1 MKNIYALLQYRFVL
15 LVLLSL
21 SSFSLLAAFFA
32 EVYLGLEPCR
42 LCIYQRWPFFITAV
56 LGVLGLYFQSNSTIV
71 TGALALSGVSLLI
84 NSGIALYH
92 SGVERHWW
100 TSAVDGCAV
109 PNLSGEPQTILENIM
124 SAPTARC
131 DEIPWAD
138 PLLGLS
144 MANYN
149 VVLCLGL
156 AALCALTILCRKAK
170 SV

>member
-21 SSFSLLAAFFA
+21 SSFSLLAALFA

-42 LCIYQRWPFFITAV
+42 LCIYQRWPFFITA
-56 LGVLGLYFQSNSTIV
+56 LLSLLGLLMQNHPKIV
-71 TGALALSGVSLLI
+71 TGALSLSGGALFI

-100 TSAVDGCAV
+100 KSAVDGCAV

-149 VVLCLGL
+149 VALCLGL
-156 AALCALTILCRKAK
+156 AALCALSIFYRKAIK
-170 SV
+170 

>member
-1 MKNIYALLQYRFVL
+1 MEQLIKLLNVRIVFL
-15 LVLLSL
+15 FLIGICTAA
-21 SSFSLLAAFFA
+21 LLAAFFA

-56 LGVLGLYFQSNSTIV
+56 LGVLGLYFQSNSKIV
-71 TGALALSGVSLLI
+71 TGALALSGMTLLI

-100 TSAVDGCAV
+100 ASAVDGCAV
-109 PNLSGEPQTILENIM
+109 PLMGGEKQSILENIM
-124 SAPTARC
+124 SAPTGRC

-138 PLLGLS
+138 PLFGLS

-156 AALCALTILCRKAK
+156 AVICVLSLLRKATK
-170 SV
+170 